1 MHMLQRLRFRFAERY
16 RRVRRRL
23 AIWQRRDPKAWI
35 IALIGMAMG
44 LVVFLLTLA
53 WVELLRVLH
62 AVAKSLR

>member
-1 MHMLQRLRFRFAERY
+1 MLQRLRFRFAERY
-16 RRVRRRL
+16 RRVRRLL

-44 LVVFLLTLA
+44 LVVFVMMLA
-53 WVELLRVLH
+53 WVELLHALH